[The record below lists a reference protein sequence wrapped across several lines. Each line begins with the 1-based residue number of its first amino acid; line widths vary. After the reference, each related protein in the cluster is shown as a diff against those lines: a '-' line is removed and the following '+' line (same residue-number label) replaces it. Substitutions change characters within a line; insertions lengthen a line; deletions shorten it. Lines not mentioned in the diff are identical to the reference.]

1 MYGCTNVAPVPG
13 PIMVRAEI
21 TEQQWKAL
29 RKAAIEQDV
38 PVQRVVGGLISDY
51 LRALG
56 HIDDTTVE
64 AQA

>member
-1 MYGCTNVAPVPG
+1 
-13 PIMVRAEI
+13 MVRAEI